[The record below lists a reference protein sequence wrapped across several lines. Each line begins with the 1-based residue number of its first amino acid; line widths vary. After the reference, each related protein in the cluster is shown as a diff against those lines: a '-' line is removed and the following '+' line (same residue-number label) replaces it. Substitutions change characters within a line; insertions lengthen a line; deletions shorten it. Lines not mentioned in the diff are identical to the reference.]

1 MSISGQ
7 TGEDLA
13 CRHYQGLGYQLLDR
27 NYTAPFGK
35 QTGEL
40 DLVFRKDR
48 EIVFVEVKARSNNK
62 FGGPF
67 EAVNWS
73 KQRKLVKT
81 VKMYMRLHPQFI
93 DFDYRIDVAAVDI
106 DNVIEPVIILLN
118 AIEDLD

>member
-13 CRHYQGLGYQLLDR
+13 CRYYQSLGYQLLDR
-27 NYTAPFGK
+27 NYIAPFGK

-40 DLVFRKDR
+40 DLVFQKDR
-48 EIVFVEVKARSNNK
+48 EIVFVEVKARSNDK

-73 KQRKLVKT
+73 KQRKLVNIA
-81 VKMYMRLHPQFI
+81 KMYMHLHPQFA
-93 DFDYRIDVAAVDI
+93 DYNYRIDVAAADI
-106 DNVIEPVIILLN
+106 DNVSEPVIILMN
-118 AIEDLD
+118 AIEDLN